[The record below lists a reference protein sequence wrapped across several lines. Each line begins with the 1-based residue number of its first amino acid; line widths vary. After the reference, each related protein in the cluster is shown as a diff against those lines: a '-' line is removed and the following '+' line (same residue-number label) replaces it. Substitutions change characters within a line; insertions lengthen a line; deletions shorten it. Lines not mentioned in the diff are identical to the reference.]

1 MARLFT
7 AIELGAEVRERIAA
21 CQAELASAV
30 SGSRS
35 DRLRLVR
42 AAQLHL
48 TLVFLGEI
56 ADARVPAIV
65 DAMTGDLPMPP
76 FEIEF
81 ASCGVFPQ
89 HGPARVLWLGV
100 GKGAGQTT
108 SLFEMVSERLETAGV
123 RRERRPFAPHLTLGR
138 WRDRAARDPRP
149 VLPDVGVV
157 AVQHIA
163 AVTLFH
169 SRLLPPGPEHRPLA
183 RARLSGPAAPGT
195 KL

>member
-1 MARLFT
+1 MARLFI
-7 AIELGAEVRERIAA
+7 AIELGAEARERIAA
-21 CQAELASAV
+21 CQAELASAI
-30 SGSRS
+30 GAGTS

-65 DAMTGDLPMPP
+65 EAMTADLPMPS

-81 ASCGVFPQ
+81 AACGVFPP

-100 GKGAGQTT
+100 RGGAPKTT
-108 SLFEMVSERLETAGV
+108 LLFELVSERLETAGV
-123 RRERRPFAPHLTLGR
+123 PRERRPFAPHLTLGR
-138 WRDRAARDPRP
+138 WRDRAARGPRP
-149 VLPDVGVV
+149 HLPEIGVV
-157 AVQHIA
+157 AMQRVS

-169 SRLLPPGPEHRPLA
+169 SRLLPQGPEHHALA
-183 RARLSGPAAPGT
+183 RTRLSEPSLA
-195 KL
+195 LH

>member
-21 CQAELASAV
+21 CQAELAGAV
-30 SGSRS
+30 SSGRT
-35 DRLRLVR
+35 DGLRLVR

-56 ADARVPAIV
+56 DDARVPVIV
-65 DAMTGDLPMPP
+65 DAMTADLPMPP

-100 GKGAGQTT
+100 GTAPVKPPRCLRRWPNGSRAWACLANAGR
-108 SLFEMVSERLETAGV
+108 S
-123 RRERRPFAPHLTLGR
+123 RRT
-138 WRDRAARDPRP
+138 
-149 VLPDVGVV
+149 
-157 AVQHIA
+157 
-163 AVTLFH
+163 
-169 SRLLPPGPEHRPLA
+169 
-183 RARLSGPAAPGT
+183 
-195 KL
+195 